1 MVIDQNGINTVQS
14 VAGLINMEWSQGF
27 SKRRERLIGFKKL
40 IYTTM
45 ETEKSRP
52 GKAKSED
59 RRRPKSSLKTMRQ
72 RENIRSYST
81 QPH

>member
-1 MVIDQNGINTVQS
+1 MS
-14 VAGLINMEWSQGF
+14 VGGGWVGVCIQETE
-27 SKRRERLIGFKKL
+27 RERLIGFKKL

-59 RRRPKSSLKTMRQ
+59 RRRPKSSLKTVRQ
-72 RENIRSYST
+72 RENILSYST

>member
-1 MVIDQNGINTVQS
+1 MGGCVYT
-14 VAGLINMEWSQGF
+14 ETE
-27 SKRRERLIGFKKL
+27 RERLIGFKKL

-59 RRRPKSSLKTMRQ
+59 RRRPKSSLKIMRQ

-81 QPH
+81 QPP